1 MLEAS
6 SRNRYSLTIADAPGQ
21 GVVTLSRDGNAVAEF
36 AFTVAEGERMELDRF
51 GAESATV
58 RVGGDAT
65 FVASVF
71 DVDDL
76 RLATGDSFRWSSSDE
91 SILRFD
97 DNNVGSINAARAQAV
112 GTVEIIAETDS
123 LSASFSLVVE

>member
-58 RVGGDAT
+58 RVGGDPT

-71 DVDDL
+71 GAGGAPAPAWAMVHVLYTHIKCDPP
-76 RLATGDSFRWSSSDE
+76 
-91 SILRFD
+91 
-97 DNNVGSINAARAQAV
+97 
-112 GTVEIIAETDS
+112 
-123 LSASFSLVVE
+123 